1 MKRGPGRGLG
11 RVRKGPWLRVGGG
24 LAAAA
29 LTFAL
34 AGCATVTPTRVR
46 GDHPLVVA
54 PDAPGAVRVYFLRP
68 EPERAMGYADNAL
81 RVALEGRPLLTL
93 NKGEYTLAYLHP
105 RRNLTLTL
113 SNLAA
118 RGPGWEPVPMERRF
132 RLDLEPGR
140 AYAVLLTPV
149 NAEFRGVY
157 FQARVLAPERAA
169 AQVQGLRAVGA
180 AREAPLHAFVGG
192 PSSGGHP

>member
-1 MKRGPGRGLG
+1 MGVWGKVPGRRLG
-11 RVRKGPWLRVGGG
+11 PKQARAWGG
-24 LAAAA
+24 LAAVLA
-29 LTFAL
+29 LAV
-34 AGCATVTPTRVR
+34 AGCATVTPTRVQ

-68 EPERAMGYADNAL
+68 EPERAMGYADNTL

-105 RRNLTLTL
+105 RRNLRLTL
-113 SNLAA
+113 RNLAA
-118 RGPGWEPVPMERRF
+118 RGPDWEPVPMERRF

-140 AYAVLLTPV
+140 TYVVLLTPV

-157 FQARVLAPERAA
+157 FQARVLAPERAGPHLR
-169 AQVQGLRAVGA
+169 GLRAVGA
-180 AREAPLHAFVGG
+180 ARREPLPA
-192 PSSGGHP
+192 SL